1 MYCTLLYSDV
11 MNMSTGLVTRN
22 GGRGICS
29 SPEIA
34 GYQLTT
40 DFYFP
45 RSGNEITTKVDFNV
59 QL

>member
-11 MNMSTGLVTRN
+11 MNMTTGLVTRN

-34 GYQLTT
+34 GYQLNT

-45 RSGNEITTKVDFNV
+45 RSSNEITTKVDFNV

>member
-29 SPEIA
+29 SLEIA
-34 GYQLTT
+34 GYQLNT

-45 RSGNEITTKVDFNV
+45 RSGNEITTKVDFIV
-59 QL
+59 RL